1 MRLMRTV
8 PRAIGFGITGMMFLA
23 LAWSMSDAWGLM
35 VWFGGMGLV
44 FMMLAIGFFVT
55 AKKAMGFE
63 QDLKDERF
71 WKGHL
76 G

>member
-1 MRLMRTV
+1 
-8 PRAIGFGITGMMFLA
+8 
-23 LAWSMSDAWGLM
+23 M

-55 AKKAMGFE
+55 AKKAIGFE
-63 QDLKDERF
+63 QDLKDEGF
-71 WKGHL
+71 GKGHL